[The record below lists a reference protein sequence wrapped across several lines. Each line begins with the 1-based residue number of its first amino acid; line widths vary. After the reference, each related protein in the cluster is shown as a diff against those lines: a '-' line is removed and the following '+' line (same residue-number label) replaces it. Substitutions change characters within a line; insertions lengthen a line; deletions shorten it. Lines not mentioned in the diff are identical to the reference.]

1 LIRQAIEADLFEVE
15 RLEKKIFN
23 ESLGFAFLKQEL
35 VDNPFSKIFVYEQ
48 DGKIIGY
55 MSYRQIDSNA
65 DIMNFLVDEPYKN
78 QGIGKQIFNFVLE
91 EMKND
96 GCETII
102 LEVRKS
108 NQRAI
113 YFYESFG
120 GKVIR
125 TIPNY
130 YKDEDGLVMII
141 EVNKNDYTIS

>member
-1 LIRQAIEADLFEVE
+1 MIRQAIEADLFEIE

-65 DIMNFLVDEPYKN
+65 DIMNFLVDEPYQN
-78 QGIGKQIFNFVLE
+78 QGIGKEIFKFVLE

-113 YFYESFG
+113 YFYENFG

-125 TIPNY
+125 TIPHY

>member
-1 LIRQAIEADLFEVE
+1 MIRQAIEADLFEIE

-65 DIMNFLVDEPYKN
+65 DIMNFLVDEPYQN
-78 QGIGKQIFNFVLE
+78 QGIGKEIFKFVLE

>member
-1 LIRQAIEADLFEVE
+1 
-15 RLEKKIFN
+15 
-23 ESLGFAFLKQEL
+23 SLGFAFLKQEL